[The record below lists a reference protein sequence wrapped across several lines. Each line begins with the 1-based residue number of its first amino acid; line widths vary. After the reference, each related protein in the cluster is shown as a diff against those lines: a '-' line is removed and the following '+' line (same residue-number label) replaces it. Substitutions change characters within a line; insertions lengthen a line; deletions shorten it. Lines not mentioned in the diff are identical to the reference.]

1 MVTSNNAESRERAAV
16 TISEMNREQL
26 TYELLHFEG
35 KRVRLD
41 FTREYLEGLSV
52 EALRHLLWAALT
64 RLTPAA

>member
-1 MVTSNNAESRERAAV
+1 MVKPNSTESRERTAV
-16 TISEMNREQL
+16 AISEMSREQL
-26 TYELLHFEG
+26 TYELLNFKA

-41 FTREYLEGLSV
+41 FSREYLEGLPV